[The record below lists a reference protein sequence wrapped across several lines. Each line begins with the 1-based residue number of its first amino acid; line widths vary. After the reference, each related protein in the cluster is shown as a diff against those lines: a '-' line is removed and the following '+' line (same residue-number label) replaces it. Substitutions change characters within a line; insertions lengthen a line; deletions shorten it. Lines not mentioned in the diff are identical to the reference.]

1 MADTVSKDV
10 RSRTMRAI
18 RSKRTGPE
26 LLLRLALAR
35 NALRGWKL
43 NDSRFPGTPD
53 VVFPRRRLAVFVDG
67 CFWHGCPSCY
77 RGPKSNTKYWR
88 GKIRFNRAR
97 DAKDCRSLT
106 RLGWHVLR
114 IWEHRVRA
122 RPADCVDLIRKQLGM
137 MIRAM

>member
-35 NALRGWKL
+35 NALRGWRL
-43 NDSRFPGTPD
+43 NDPRFPGTPD
-53 VVFPRRRLAVFVDG
+53 FVFPRRRLAIFVDG
-67 CFWHGCPSCY
+67 CFWHGCPNCY

-88 GKIRFNRAR
+88 WKVRFNRAR
-97 DAKDCRSLT
+97 DARNRRALSG
-106 RLGWHVLR
+106 LGWDVLR

-122 RPADCVDLIRKQLGM
+122 RPDNCVDLIRRRLE
-137 MIRAM
+137 